1 MTGERLPLADV
12 RVVEMG
18 TLIAGPFGGQVLA
31 DFGAEV
37 IKVEPP
43 GSGDPMRGWGRIRKD
58 DRTLWWPVIGRNKKS
73 ITLNLRESEGQDL
86 ARRLIATADI
96 LIENFRPGTMER
108 WGLGYERLS
117 MENPGLIMVRISGYG
132 QTGPYSSRAGFGSI
146 GEAMGGLRNI
156 TGFPDLPPPRM
167 GVSIGDSLAA
177 TWGTLGA
184 MIALHNR
191 DANGG
196 KGQVV
201 DLGIYEA
208 VLAMMESTLPE
219 YGLTGYV
226 RERTGSVLPGLAPSN
241 IYPTL
246 DGAWAVIGAN
256 ADNVFRRLAD
266 ATNHPEWATDPR
278 FATHAAR
285 GEHQQELDDL
295 IAEWTRER
303 TIDEVLD
310 VMAAGGVP
318 AGKVYTA
325 ADMLDDPQ
333 YAARENIVWV
343 EDAALGEVPM
353 QNVVPRLTE
362 TPGSVRWTGPE
373 LGQHNHEVYAGILG
387 VSNEAQAEL
396 RERGVI

>member
-1 MTGERLPLADV
+1 
-12 RVVEMG
+12 
-18 TLIAGPFGGQVLA
+18 
-31 DFGAEV
+31 
-37 IKVEPP
+37 
-43 GSGDPMRGWGRIRKD
+43 
-58 DRTLWWPVIGRNKKS
+58 
-73 ITLNLRESEGQDL
+73 
-86 ARRLIATADI
+86 
-96 LIENFRPGTMER
+96 ME
-108 WGLGYERLS
+108 
-117 MENPGLIMVRISGYG
+117 RISGYG

-208 VLAMMESTLPE
+208 VLAMMESTHPE

-278 FATHAAR
+278 FATHEAR

-387 VSNEAQAEL
+387 VSDEAQAEL